1 MVVSIVFSDTSFTL
15 FLPLADLKATI
26 VALQA
31 QINALA
37 GTIQSSNTITKATT
51 SVAESAIL
59 LDPQVS
65 PNSAATSQDVGF
77 DDDGTIFNDFKGWD

>member
-1 MVVSIVFSDTSFTL
+1 MVVSIVFSDASFTL

-31 QINALA
+31 QIDALA

-59 LDPQVS
+59 LEPQVS
-65 PNSAATSQDVGF
+65 PNSSATSQDVGF